1 VSGFASH
8 KDTIAM
14 TQCLIVEAAPDDRR
28 RLEDLLA
35 PYGFAVDATETAQAA
50 LDRCRRWA
58 PDVVLLPQALRSMN
72 LLAFLRLLRRQ
83 SGRRSPVVLLVGD
96 TGDAGEIGRAIW
108 EGASECL
115 MKPFDADVLDL
126 KLRQAGVV

>member
-1 VSGFASH
+1 
-8 KDTIAM
+8 M
-14 TQCLIVEAAPDDRR
+14 TQCLIVEATADDRH

-35 PYGFAVDATETAQAA
+35 PYGFAVDASETAQAA
-50 LDRCRRWA
+50 LDRCRRWS
-58 PDVVLLPQALRSMN
+58 PDLLLLPQKLKSMEVVG
-72 LLAFLRLLRRQ
+72 FLRLLRRQ
-83 SGRRSPVVLLVGD
+83 AGRRVPVVLLVGD
-96 TGDAGEIGRAIW
+96 TGDAHEIGRAIW

>member
-1 VSGFASH
+1 
-8 KDTIAM
+8 M
-14 TQCLIVEAAPDDRR
+14 TQCLIVEADPDDRL
-28 RLEDLLA
+28 RLESLLA
-35 PYGFAVDATETAQAA
+35 PYGFSVDAAETAQAA

-58 PDVVLLPQALRSMN
+58 PDVVLLPQALHSMN

-83 SGRRSPVVLLVGD
+83 AGRRAPVVLLVGD
-96 TGDAGEIGRAIW
+96 TGDATEIGRAIW

>member
-1 VSGFASH
+1 
-8 KDTIAM
+8 M
-14 TQCLIVEAAPDDRR
+14 TQCLIVEATPDDRR

-35 PYGFAVDATETAQAA
+35 PYGFAVAASETAQAA
-50 LDRCRRWA
+50 LVECRRWA
-58 PDVVLLPQALRSMN
+58 PDLVLLPHKLESMEIVG
-72 LLAFLRLLRRQ
+72 FLRLLRRQ
-83 SGRRSPVVLLVGD
+83 AGRRAPIVLLVGD
-96 TGDAGEIGRAIW
+96 TGDAAEIGRAIW